1 MIDNNGLPKV
11 DIAKKFFQDH
21 PGIAVV
27 IAAWIDI
34 AGVVRSRI
42 TSPQRLIEVLERD
55 IGFNQSPIDM
65 VMTTMNAFPTAM
77 FEHFS
82 ERSKIMPDPSS
93 LRPLPASAGGQR
105 NTAMVW
111 TESCLWDMDAR
122 RNLGR
127 VVEKAKITQ
136 NLEFLVGFELEFYLL
151 KKGGQTPFAVAGPDD
166 KGHYLQSVAHRSEI
180 WPVLNEIVTSLSD
193 ARIVAEQ
200 VSKEQGSSQWE
211 VALPPL
217 PPVES
222 VDAYLHTMEAIKTIA
237 NRHGMLATFFV
248 TPFASKDAEGKED
261 TSNLA
266 SGQHIHLSATKG
278 ADDGS
283 SDGAS
288 WDPDQALAGILSH
301 LPALT
306 AVGLPQIDSY
316 RRVGK
321 GTMAVGGFVGWGDG
335 NRDMP
340 IRRIKKNHWEIR
352 CHDAASNPYAMTAG
366 LIAAALDAKPLTLG
380 NVTSKLTNTPLPI
393 PKN

>member
-1 MIDNNGLPKV
+1 MIDTGLPKV
-11 DIAKKFFQDH
+11 DIAKTFFQGYPD
-21 PGIAVV
+21 IAIV
-27 IAAWIDI
+27 IAAWVDI

-42 TSPQRLIEVLERD
+42 TSPQRLMEILERD

-65 VMTTMNAFPTAM
+65 VMNTMSSFPAAIL
-77 FEHFS
+77 EHFS

-93 LRPLPASAGGQR
+93 LRPLPPSAEGLH

-127 VVEKAKITQ
+127 VVEKAKATQ
-136 NLEFLVGFELEFYLL
+136 NLEFLIGFELEFYLL
-151 KKGGQTPFAVAGPDD
+151 KKGGQTPFDVAGPDD

-193 ARIVAEQ
+193 ARIIAEQ
-200 VSKEQGSSQWE
+200 VSKESGSSQWE
-211 VALPPL
+211 VSLPPL
-217 PPVES
+217 SPVES
-222 VDAYLHTMEAIKTIA
+222 VDTYLHTMETIKTIA

-248 TPFASKDAEGKED
+248 TPFACKDTEGKDA
-261 TSNLA
+261 SNPA

-288 WDPDQALAGILSH
+288 WDPDEALAGILSH

-306 AVGLPQIDSY
+306 AVGLSQIDSY

-321 GTMAVGGFVGWGDG
+321 GTMAVGSFVGWGDG

-366 LIAAALDAKPLTLG
+366 LISAALDTKPLTLG
-380 NVTSKLTNTPLPI
+380 NVTSKLINTLYAYQT
-393 PKN
+393 K